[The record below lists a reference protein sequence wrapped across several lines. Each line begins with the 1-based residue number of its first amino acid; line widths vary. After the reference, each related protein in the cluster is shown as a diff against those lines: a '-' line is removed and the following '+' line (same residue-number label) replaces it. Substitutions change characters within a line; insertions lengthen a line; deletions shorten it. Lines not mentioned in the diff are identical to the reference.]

1 MNQPLAGRVALVTGG
16 GRGIGQAAARELAR
30 LGASV
35 AVLARSASEVQA
47 TVEELRAQGA
57 RALALSADVAI
68 AAEAEQAV
76 AEAVRQLGPVDVL
89 VNNAAIL
96 GPINP
101 TVSSDP
107 ALWRQTI
114 AVNLLGAY
122 TCIRAVLPDML
133 TRGWGRIVQVSSGAA
148 MGSGMRNLSAYSV
161 SKAGMDMLT
170 YAIATEIPGDGV
182 TINGV
187 YPGVVDTAMQA
198 ELRAAPEEHLGQEG
212 SARFRGLAER
222 GELVAPEDSARLIV
236 AMVLSTLNGQILR
249 IGSEEANQ
257 LIITL
262 P

>member
-16 GRGIGQAAARELAR
+16 GRGIGQATAHELAR
-30 LGASV
+30 LGAAV

-47 TVEELRAQGA
+47 TVGELRAQGG

-68 AAEAEQAV
+68 AAEAEQAI

-89 VNNAAIL
+89 INNAAIL

-101 TVSSDP
+101 TASSDP

-122 TCIRAVLPDML
+122 TCIRAVLPDMAA
-133 TRGWGRIVQVSSGAA
+133 RGWGRIVQVSSGAA
-148 MGSGMRNLSAYSV
+148 LAGGMRNLSAYSV

-170 YAIATEIPGDGV
+170 RAIAEELPGDAV
-182 TINGV
+182 TINGI

-198 ELRAAPEEHLGQEG
+198 ELRAAPEERLGQES

-222 GELVAPEDSARLIV
+222 GELVTPEESARLIV
-236 AMVLSTLNGQILR
+236 AMALSNLHGQIIR
-249 IGSEEANQ
+249 IGGEEANA
-257 LIITL
+257 LISTL